1 MATLAHPA
9 PRTIAPPSAPPLT
22 QRLGRVF
29 IYALLIT
36 VGLILFTPFIL
47 AFLGTFKTDAEII
60 AWPPTFLPSEWHVEN
75 WPRLWNTDVGGL
87 PRPAGATSLGLSAG
101 VFVFFV
107 VFLLVGLSSGDKNQ
121 KSLPRAIGLP
131 LSLALALA
139 AGAGSALYLRIRLV
153 ENANP
158 VLLWT
163 VGIAVTVFA
172 LIGVGILSMS
182 QPDWRRVLLAM
193 VGALVVGLLMTIVF
207 ERLAIQAGGGRFVRW
222 LFNTAL
228 LSVIRAFVMV
238 IFCSM
243 AAYAFARMRFPGK
256 NLIFNFMLAS
266 MMIPSA
272 VTLIPKYVLIAKLG
286 WVNTAY
292 ALIFP
297 SIVDAFGIFMLTQ
310 FLKAVPREERKVAE
324 PRWRIEHAQIVDPAD
339 IPRFAQ
345 LGVIPSMQPSHA
357 IGDLHFAPS
366 RVGVPRLAGAY
377 VWQTFIKSGVAVA
390 GGSDAPVE
398 RGEPMIEFYAA
409 VARKDQKGFSGEGWH
424 PEQAA
429 TREQALKMFTIWPA
443 FAAFEEKIR
452 GSIEV
457 GKLAD
462 FTILS
467 ADIMKIPEAE
477 ILKTRNVMTV
487 IGGEI
492 VYEAKP

>member
-1 MATLAHPA
+1 MATLAQPA
-9 PRTIAPPSAPPLT
+9 RRTIAPPSAPPLS
-22 QRLGRVF
+22 QRLGRLL

-60 AWPPTFLPSEWHVEN
+60 AWPPTFLPNEWHVEN

-101 VFVFFV
+101 VFIFFV
-107 VFLLVGLSSGDKNQ
+107 VFLMVGLSSGDKNQ

-139 AGAGSALYLRIRLV
+139 TGAGAALYLRTRLV

-193 VGALVVGLLMTIVF
+193 VGALVVGLMMTFVF

-266 MMIPSA
+266 MMIPTA

-310 FLKAVPREERKVAE
+310 FLKAVPRELEE
-324 PRWRIEHAQIVDPAD
+324 
-339 IPRFAQ
+339 
-345 LGVIPSMQPSHA
+345 
-357 IGDLHFAPS
+357 
-366 RVGVPRLAGAY
+366 
-377 VWQTFIKSGVAVA
+377 
-390 GGSDAPVE
+390 
-398 RGEPMIEFYAA
+398 
-409 VARKDQKGFSGEGWH
+409 
-424 PEQAA
+424 
-429 TREQALKMFTIWPA
+429 
-443 FAAFEEKIR
+443 AAFIDGASYFQIYKDVVLPLARPALLTLFIFQFQ
-452 GSIEV
+452 GMWNDFLPPLLYLNTPDMWVMNVALSVFQQQYTAQWNLTLV
-457 GKLAD
+457 GAM
-462 FTILS
+462 LS
-467 ADIMKIPEAE
+467 A
-477 ILKTRNVMTV
+477 
-487 IGGEI
+487 I
-492 VYEAKP
+492 VPLTIFFFFSRYYIEGVSYAGVKG